1 MRAGAYFASCD
12 RPQIVDFE
20 FYRGGSVAAQHE
32 RLAHGY
38 IGQRGNDAPMQYAGE
53 IQQLFSYPALNRYA
67 VRVLVQDSD
76 SQIMVEVGGG
86 QELMVAGRTRCP
98 AR

>member
-1 MRAGAYFASCD
+1 MRAGARFVSGD
-12 RPQIVDFE
+12 GTEIVELE

-53 IQQLFSYPALNRYA
+53 IQQLFSHPAPNRYA

-86 QELMVAGRTRCP
+86 QELMVAGRTWCP